1 MATVIAP
8 AIATESHSRLLMA
21 PDLLC
26 VQYGAAIRVSNQDVE
41 ALKDDDLMSV
51 GEWLTF
57 LRHMGLIDAGYL
69 SVLQAKQIFIW
80 SRIRSIAEGVS
91 PHSDK
96 AERNL
101 RHLFYPDFLE
111 ALVRLSMTIALPTD
125 FDVFE
130 AGAAAG
136 ETALSVHL
144 SASGLPLDCLWIAS
158 GLPLDC
164 LWMVANCTGL
174 YSRQV

>member
-130 AGAAAG
+130 AGAAGAG
-136 ETALSVHL
+136 ATALVHL
-144 SASGLPLDCLWIAS
+144 TASGLPLDCLWIAS
-158 GLPLDC
+158 GLPLD
-164 LWMVANCTGL
+164 G
-174 YSRQV
+174 R

>member
-1 MATVIAP
+1 
-8 AIATESHSRLLMA
+8 MA

-130 AGAAAG
+130 AGAADAG
-136 ETALSVHL
+136 ETALLVHL
-144 SASGLPLDCLWIAS
+144 SAS